1 MSTDRSLTEIAGR
14 LVLNANGEPAFARGY
29 PWVFQGHVQRL
40 EGAPETGQLVHL
52 VSPRGHILGV
62 GFYHATSAV
71 IFRMLS
77 RDPHRPLDEGFFR
90 DQIFRALSLRE
101 RYYAPRAHYRLCY
114 AEADNLPGM
123 LIDRYNDVLS
133 FSTVCAGMDQ
143 RKHWVL
149 QALHDR
155 LNPTAIIERNDS
167 PLRAKEDLEEKVGV
181 YAGSWDG
188 PVEIHE
194 DGVTF
199 EVDVMGGL
207 KTGFFLDQQLNRY
220 VTRRLA
226 RDQRVLDVFCAD
238 GGFGL
243 HAAAGGAASVHFID
257 SSAQALT
264 RAEANAQRSGL
275 SHIPMTF
282 ERADAVPHLGA
293 MVREGK
299 NFDLVILDPPAFARS
314 KKHRDTAIR
323 AYQRINISGFQLL
336 SRGGILA
343 TASCSGAVTE
353 EDFMEVVRYSARR
366 AGVSIRILH
375 QGGHG
380 PDHPILDAMS
390 ETHYLK
396 FVVVQ
401 VV

>member
-1 MSTDRSLTEIAGR
+1 MSSSVDLSGIAGR
-14 LVLNANGEPAFARGY
+14 LVLSSNGEAPLARGY
-29 PWVFQGHVQRL
+29 PWVFQGHLQRI
-40 EGAPETGQLVHL
+40 EGEPQTGQLVYL
-52 VSPRGHILGV
+52 ASPRGHLLGI

-71 IFRMLS
+71 AFRMLS
-77 RDPHRPLDEGFFR
+77 RDPHRPIDEGFFR

-101 RYYAPRAHYRLCY
+101 RYYAPRTHYRLCY
-114 AEADNLPGM
+114 AEADNLPGL
-123 LIDRYNDVLS
+123 LIDRYGDVLS
-133 FSTVCAGMDQ
+133 FSTVCAGMDM
-143 RKHWVL
+143 RKDWVL
-149 QALHDR
+149 EALNDR
-155 LNPTAIIERNDS
+155 LEPSAIIERNDS
-167 PLRAKEDLEEKVGV
+167 PLRAKEDLEEKVDV
-181 YAGSWDG
+181 YAGSWNG

-199 EVDVMGGL
+199 EVDVLSGL
-207 KTGFFLDQQLNRY
+207 KTGFFLDQHLNRY

-226 RDQRVLDVFCAD
+226 REQRVLDVFCAD

-257 SSAQALT
+257 SSAQALV

-282 ERADAVPHLGA
+282 ERADAVPHLGH

-299 NFDLVILDPPAFARS
+299 NFDLIILDPPAFARS

-343 TASCSGAVTE
+343 TASCSGAITE

-375 QGGHG
+375 KGGHG